1 VENVNTFHLFRLTLY
16 TIAMLTLVD
25 VEAQV
30 QPLQLPIGHYV
41 LFGSLPLLAHGLIQG
56 VNDID
61 ILVDARGWNYAN
73 TLGQIS
79 LSPKGHQVIDLGEV
93 EIYAE
98 WLDMDV
104 ESVIAKATLI
114 NSLPYATLE
123 DVLFYKNVLNRPKD
137 QDHIQRIETFLQ
149 TA

>member
-1 VENVNTFHLFRLTLY
+1 
-16 TIAMLTLVD
+16 MLTLAD
-25 VEAQV
+25 VETQV
-30 QPLQLPIGHYV
+30 KPLQLPLGHYV
-41 LFGSLPLLAHGLIQG
+41 LFGSLPLLAYGLIQG

-61 ILVDARGWNYAN
+61 LLVDANGWVYAK

-79 LSPKGHQVIDLGEV
+79 ISPKGHQVIDLGEV

-98 WLDMDV
+98 WLEMDV
-104 ESVIAKATLI
+104 ESVIARATLI
-114 NSLPYATLE
+114 NGLPYATLE
-123 DVLFYKNVLNRPKD
+123 DVLFYKKALNRSKD